1 MSGQAAAI
9 ARVRG
14 LNKLIWPTSMG
25 DHPSNMQRIKAFM
38 QEYLR
43 LTVLWSNALQIPYP
57 RHAFTVLPRA
67 INRSIA
73 IDEELQ
79 RAILKDINAHPL
91 VRASLIGYVLWEML
105 DKDEISKISSLPS
118 PYEPL
123 MRMYEEGGHFYIE
136 NGVYDLYD
144 GAGGLVGVRT
154 DKAFYEGKESFLTE
168 LDE

>member
-14 LNKLIWPTSMG
+14 LTRLMKPIRDMESQSDMR
-25 DHPSNMQRIKAFM
+25 RIKAFM

-43 LTVLWSNALQIPYP
+43 LRVLWSNALHIRYAP
-57 RHAFTVLPRA
+57 FTHLAVK
-67 INRSIA
+67 INSSIA
-73 IDEELQ
+73 IDDDLKK
-79 RAILKDINAHPL
+79 AILENISTHIY
-91 VRASLIGYVLWEML
+91 VRNTLIGYVLWEML

-123 MRMYEEGGHFYIE
+123 IRMYEAGGEFWIE
-136 NGVYDLYD
+136 NGFLDLYD
-144 GAGGLVGVRT
+144 AAGWQDSVRT

-168 LDE
+168 LGE